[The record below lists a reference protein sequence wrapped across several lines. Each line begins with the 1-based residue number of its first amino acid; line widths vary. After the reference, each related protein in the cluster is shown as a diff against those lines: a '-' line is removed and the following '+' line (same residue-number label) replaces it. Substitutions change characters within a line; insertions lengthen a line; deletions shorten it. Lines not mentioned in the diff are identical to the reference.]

1 MRWILKLFI
10 QMVALFTLIGLKI
23 LSPIIRVELCIVAFH
38 RYGHLALEPE
48 IFLGEKEIRDRTVKS
63 KRFPIRIQWWS
74 FGPKRLQANH
84 FLVSKWREVLCA
96 IPSWWVNALHIV
108 GKAVRFLQLDEPKMS
123 VRGSCNSLDPTAAHL
138 HMTNAEIQ

>member
-1 MRWILKLFI
+1 MRWIIKPFI

-63 KRFPIRIQWWS
+63 KRDFR
-74 FGPKRLQANH
+74 FGFSGGVSDLRDFKQII
-84 FLVSKWREVLCA
+84 FLYRSGEKFY
-96 IPSWWVNALHIV
+96 ALYLV
-108 GKAVRFLQLDEPKMS
+108 G
-123 VRGSCNSLDPTAAHL
+123 G
-138 HMTNAEIQ
+138 